1 MFGSHWTFFHTLI
14 KLLRRSL
21 LSLSA
26 LSVSALVVLPL
37 TPAQAQPQTFPAKP
51 VRILVGFTPGG
62 GPDIIARVV
71 GQKLSEAWKQPVT
84 VENRLG
90 AGGNIAAQAL
100 TQAPADGYTLLSVT
114 PAHAVSAAIQ
124 TKLPYDAV
132 KDFAGVTI
140 TATGPALLIVAPDI
154 GVKTVADLI
163 ALAKAK
169 PGQLNYSSAGIG
181 SGSHFAG
188 ELFRIQSGINVTHVP
203 YKGIPEALA
212 DTMAGRVHFFVS
224 PYASAINLVKEGRA
238 RAIAVTGDKRMPD
251 QPDLPTVNESGLP
264 GYKWIF
270 WYGLLAP
277 AKTPKA
283 VLDQLNA
290 DVARA
295 LREPDV
301 RQRFLQ
307 LGIEP
312 APSSGEE
319 FERLIAE
326 EIANFGRIA
335 RAANIKVE

>member
-1 MFGSHWTFFHTLI
+1 MKKSM
-14 KLLRRSL
+14 R
-21 LSLSA
+21 
-26 LSVSALVVLPL
+26 LVGLPL
-37 TPAQAQPQTFPAKP
+37 CLLCTLGFGGAQLAQAQAPGATPSTPATISAFPTKP

-62 GPDIIARVV
+62 GPDIIARVL
-71 GQKLSEAWKQPVT
+71 GQKLTEAWKQPVT
-84 VENRLG
+84 VENRAG

-114 PAHAVSAAIQ
+114 PAHAVSPAIQ
-124 TKLPYDAV
+124 AKLPYDAV
-132 KDFAGVTI
+132 KDFAGITI
-140 TATGPALLIVAPDI
+140 TATGPALLIVAPDL
-154 GVKTVADLI
+154 GVKNVAELI

-169 PGQLNYSSAGIG
+169 PGQLNFSSAGSG
-181 SGSHFAG
+181 SGSHFAA
-188 ELFRIQSGINVTHVP
+188 ELFRIQSGINVVHVP
-203 YKGIPEALA
+203 FKGIPEALA
-212 DTMAGRVHFFVS
+212 DTMAGRVHFFFS

-238 RAIAVTGDKRMPD
+238 RAIAVTGDKRMAD
-251 QPDLPTVNESGLP
+251 QPDLPTVSESGLA

-277 AKTPKA
+277 AKTPKP
-283 VLDQLNA
+283 LLQQISA

-295 LREPDV
+295 LKEPDV

-319 FERLIAE
+319 FEKLITD

-335 RAANIKVE
+335 RAANIKPE